1 MNLFKILVD
10 EKIPSKPRIVHFQP
24 MTEVP
29 SQSIFISTGFWRY
42 NNRCYIIDMNFTLA
56 PTNLK
61 DKQTIYRLQLT
72 DVLTRL
78 RLL

>member
-24 MTEVP
+24 MIEIP
-29 SQSIFISTGFWRY
+29 PQSVLISTGFWRY
-42 NNRCYIIDMNFTLA
+42 NSRCYIIDMNFTLN

-72 DVLTRL
+72 DVLKRL
-78 RLL
+78 RFL